1 VVHCGSLKFSFGFI
15 VNMKNMRILFKPI
28 LHFVVLLFVVNSLQA
43 FALDGKKESKV
54 ADENTEVINNMKM
67 GGFDFSRPHVVDF
80 FALFSTK
87 KQANVVAEMYR
98 NAGKKKTAFKLVEVK
113 KDENGDYELLV
124 QVLMDVT
131 YENIT
136 GFENT
141 LTSRALATQ
150 GKFNGWGI
158 FQ

>member
-1 VVHCGSLKFSFGFI
+1 
-15 VNMKNMRILFKPI
+15 MLFKPI
-28 LHFVVLLFVVNSLQA
+28 LFVAILLINVVSSQS
-43 FALDGKKESKV
+43 FALDGKDNNIV
-54 ADENTEVINNMKM
+54 GDENLEVINNMKM
-67 GGFDFSRPHVVDF
+67 GGFDFSRSHVVDF
-80 FALFSTK
+80 FALFPTK
-87 KQANVVAEMYR
+87 KQADVVANIYR
-98 NAGKKKTAFKLVEVK
+98 KLNRKKKPYKLIDVK

-141 LTSRALATQ
+141 LTARAIATQ
-150 GKFNGWGI
+150 GKFNGWGV